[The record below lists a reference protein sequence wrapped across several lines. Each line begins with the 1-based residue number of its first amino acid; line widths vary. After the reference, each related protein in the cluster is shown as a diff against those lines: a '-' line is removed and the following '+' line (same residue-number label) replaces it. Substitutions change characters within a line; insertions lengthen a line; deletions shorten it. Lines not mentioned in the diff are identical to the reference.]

1 MPRFSRAVFIYNP
14 TARRMLNGQAEKL
27 RQLLKSLNS
36 YGIRVEAMPTV
47 RPIDASLL
55 AQQAVASGCD
65 LVIACGGDGTINEVI
80 TGMAKSQVPLMII
93 PGGTANVLAKEIG
106 LRGNLIRSTEL
117 IKTGIIRRISLG
129 KTDHRYFVLMAG
141 IGVDARIISVLN
153 HKLKRKLGEGS
164 FWIAGFKQL
173 FQYHFPSFELRIDG
187 RAEHATFA
195 VISKAKNYGGPFRI
209 TSQAD
214 LFSDKFDVCLF
225 QSRDRW
231 RYLHY
236 LWNVSVGKHA
246 CLPDV
251 KYLKAETVEAL
262 GDSHIGVQADGELIG
277 TLPQKFTVETDALS
291 LIVPKPSS
299 SFTNPT

>member
-1 MPRFSRAVFIYNP
+1 MPRFSQAVLIYNP
-14 TARRMLNGQAEKL
+14 MARRMLNGQAEKL
-27 RQLLKSLNS
+27 RQLLNALAA
-36 YGIRVEAMPTV
+36 YGIRVEAVPTV
-47 RPIDASLL
+47 RPVDASLL
-55 AQQAVASGCD
+55 AHQAVASGCD

-80 TGMAKSQVPLMII
+80 TGMAKSQVPLMIV

-106 LRGNLIRSTEL
+106 LRGNLVQSTEL
-117 IKTGIIRRISLG
+117 IRTGVIRRISLG
-129 KTDHRYFVLMAG
+129 KAERRYFVLMAG

-153 HKLKRKLGEGS
+153 YKLKRRLGEGS

-187 RAEHATFA
+187 RPEHAPFA

-225 QSRDRW
+225 QSCDRW

-246 CLPDV
+246 SLPDV

-262 GDSHIGVQADGELIG
+262 GDPSIGVQADGELIG

-291 LIVPKPSS
+291 LIVPRANSS
-299 SFTNPT
+299 LA